1 MATGTP
7 ALDETAEDLYQHAP
21 CGYLSTALDGTI
33 IRVNAT
39 FVRWTG
45 HRRETLVGLRRFAEL
60 LPPGARG
67 LYETRHVPRLVEAGE
82 IRGVALDLR
91 CCDGRILPVLLSS
104 IIVPR
109 GAPRVIRTTVFD
121 ATERRTYER
130 ALVEALT
137 RAEESEG
144 RLRALQQITTSCAA
158 SITTDT
164 LAETVA
170 AATTDALGSKGCA
183 IWLVDD
189 EARGLTRAAVCHL
202 SDRAAP
208 PRIPERAALPAA
220 QAWRLDRTV
229 ALGSAGEAA
238 VHDPALAAE
247 LARSGIGALVS
258 LPLRGRGEVLGVLG
272 IYLGEAR
279 VVGADDLALY
289 ETIAAQ
295 VGQTL
300 ERARLHGELK
310 RQALYD
316 ELTGLPNRTLLR
328 DRLNRAVAG
337 AARTAADITVLA
349 IDIDGFKAVNDRLGH
364 AAGDRMLID
373 VARRLEG
380 SVRTGDTVARLGGDE
395 FVVVCENA
403 DAAVAAELAARVRSA
418 LRIDVPV
425 GSRSLVVTGSVGYAV
440 LPGADAAPDLD
451 ELLERADRAMYA
463 NKELGRRSRSNS
475 AVTVADTA

>member
-1 MATGTP
+1 MGTGAPT
-7 ALDETAEDLYQHAP
+7 LDESAEDLYQHAP

-39 FVRWTG
+39 FVDWTG
-45 HRRETLVGLRRFAEL
+45 YRSDALVGRRRFVEL
-60 LPPGARG
+60 LPAAERQA
-67 LYETRHVPRLVEAGE
+67 YEQVHLRRLEEAGE

-91 CCDGRILPVLLSS
+91 CRDGSILPVLLSS
-104 IIVPR
+104 ILVASPL

-130 ALVEALT
+130 ALVEART
-137 RAEESEG
+137 RAEDSER

-170 AATTDALGSKGCA
+170 ADTTNALGSRGSA

-189 EARGLTRAAVCHL
+189 EGGHLIRAAACDL
-202 SDRAAP
+202 TDRVAP
-208 PRIPERAALPAA
+208 PRIRARAALPPA
-220 QAWRLDRTV
+220 QAWGLDDTV
-229 ALGSAGEAA
+229 ALGSPEEAGASY
-238 VHDPALAAE
+238 PGLAPE
-247 LARSGIGALVS
+247 MARLGIGAVVS

-272 IYLGEAR
+272 IYLATGHH
-279 VVGADDLALY
+279 VGADDVALY

-328 DRLNRAVAG
+328 DRLNRAAAG
-337 AARTAADITVLA
+337 AARTLADITVLA
-349 IDIDGFKAVNDRLGH
+349 IDIDGFKAVNDQLGH

-373 VARRLEG
+373 VARRLER

-395 FVVVCENA
+395 FVVLCENA
-403 DAAVAAELAARVRSA
+403 GAAVAAEVAARVRAA
-418 LRIDVPV
+418 LRIAVPA
-425 GSRSLVVTGSVGYAV
+425 GGEPLVVTGSVGYAV
-440 LPGADAAPDLD
+440 LPGTAGPADLD
-451 ELLERADRAMYA
+451 HLLERADRAMYA
-463 NKELGRRSRSNS
+463 AKAHGRRHPPR
-475 AVTVADTA
+475 TRP